1 MWLCVKGTV
10 KISGART
17 DTEVRQSNERIKQ
30 VIFKNCASFN
40 RCINKINNTQID
52 NAKYLEFVML
62 MYNLIKYSDNYA
74 KTSWS
79 LWKYCRYEQ
88 HDANIADSKLFR
100 FKARITGP
108 TLATDSIKCWNSC
121 TTKILE

>member
-30 VIFKNCASFN
+30 VIFKKCASFN

-79 LWKYCRYEQ
+79 LWKYCRYGQ
-88 HDANIADSKLFR
+88 DDANIADSKLFR
-100 FKARITGP
+100 FKARITGS